1 MANTVFWILFCLLL
15 AAVVISTALR
25 EREKKNRR
33 NLKIREEFGLRDM
46 PENDNSVFDR
56 PKKLVD
62 HLRKKYPDDQ
72 YIDDITAADLGLPDV
87 YRHMNRCLTS
97 AGEACMYALIRLIPQ
112 DSSVAKARY
121 ARISDLA
128 GDRETAVRLS
138 ITLSGLSKH
147 DDIDEFEIIKNLSDA
162 KSGSII
168 RDIAVFILLAVA
180 VAVTALSPVIGI
192 CATFVMLVVTVMSY
206 FSGKRLMD
214 ENLRALSLALK
225 MIGCAKEL
233 YENGDD
239 GFGKYKDLY
248 LLLRGNFLIAYKD
261 QSTTDPLSIIF
272 DYVRM
277 ITHIDL
283 IAYNVKINRI
293 KGQSE
298 KLCDLYTDIGTLDCM
313 TGIASYLCNRA
324 HCGAVFSDGTGIDA
338 TGMYHPLVDEPVC
351 NDISSKRPVLLT
363 GSNASGKS
371 TFLKS
376 VGINEIFARSFGFAF
391 ATSFETG
398 LFYIYSSMATNDDI
412 ISGESYYVVEAKSVK
427 RICDAADKGKCLC
440 IIDEI
445 FRGTN
450 TVERIAASSEVLRFL
465 SRAGVL
471 CFAATHDKEL
481 TQLLSGEMDL
491 YYFTEEISGNIV
503 TFPFVLK
510 KGVSDKTN
518 AIKLL
523 SMLGFDESIVSSAES
538 LVCEYSKSG
547 KWGSG
552 K

>member
-1 MANTVFWILFCLLL
+1 MANTVFWILFCLLV

-33 NLKIREEFGLRDM
+33 YLKIKEEFGLTDL

-56 PKKLVD
+56 HLKLVD
-62 HLRKKYPDDQ
+62 HLREKFPEDQ
-72 YIDDITAADLGLPDV
+72 YIDDITAADLGLRDV
-87 YRHMNRCLTS
+87 YKRMNRCLTS
-97 AGEACMYALIRLIPQ
+97 AGEACMYALMRLIP
-112 DSSVAKARY
+112 DDCNIARTRY
-121 ARISDLA
+121 DKISDLA
-128 GDRETAVRLS
+128 RDSETAVRLS
-138 ITLSGLSKH
+138 ITLSGLGKH

-168 RDIAVFILLAVA
+168 KDIAVFVLLCCAVA
-180 VAVTALSPVIGI
+180 ATAISPVIGI
-192 CATFVMLVVTVMSY
+192 CATVIILVITVMGY
-206 FSGKRLMD
+206 FSGKHLMD
-214 ENLRALSLALK
+214 ENLRALSLSLK
-225 MIGCAKEL
+225 LIGCAKEL
-233 YENGDD
+233 YEQGCDQFGDYNEL
-239 GFGKYKDLY
+239 FP
-248 LLLRGNFLIAYKD
+248 LLKAKWLIPYKD
-261 QSTTDPLSIIF
+261 QSSTDPLSIIF

-283 IAYNVKINRI
+283 IAYAVKINAI
-293 KGQSE
+293 KAHSE
-298 KLCDLYTDIGTLDCM
+298 KLCNLYTDIGTLDCLI
-313 TGIASYLCNRA
+313 GIASYVCNRD
-324 HCGAVFSDGTGIDA
+324 HCGASFSEGAGIDA
-338 TGMYHPLVDEPVC
+338 KEMYHPLVDDPVC
-351 NDISSKRPVLLT
+351 NDIYAKRPVLLT

-371 TFLKS
+371 TFLKA

-398 LFYIYSSMATNDDI
+398 LYDIYSSMATNDDI
-412 ISGESYYVVEAKSVK
+412 IAGESYYVVEAKSVK

-465 SRAGVL
+465 SRTGVM

-481 TQLLSGEMDL
+481 TELLSADMDL

-503 TFPFVLK
+503 TFPFVLQ

-523 SMLGFDESIVSSAES
+523 SMLGFDESIISSAES
-538 LVCEYSKSG
+538 LVGEYSKNG